1 MILQAEKHT
10 LKFIKPAKTSRG
22 SYLEKEVLLLSLE
35 NKTNRFVAEVA
46 PLSDLSVDGKV
57 DLLSVLSPFIGQ
69 QFNHQSLLNL
79 LDFCKPYPSLRF
91 GVYCLIKKLENTHE
105 IWTNS
110 PFTNKLNP
118 IEINGLVWMN
128 EIEAMAI
135 EAEEKVQQGFRCV
148 KFKVG
153 ALDFDSE
160 CRMLEVFRK
169 NHPSSKVEI
178 RLDANGA
185 FPGDL
190 AKSMIKDLSRFE
202 IHSIEQ
208 PIGVGN
214 HDQLGKLCRE
224 ANIDIALDE
233 ELIGVDVSLGKNLL
247 KEIKP
252 QYIILKPT
260 LIGGFD
266 LCDTW
271 IQIAQLFS
279 IKWWST
285 SALEGNIGLFD
296 IAQWVS
302 SYSLDL
308 PQGLGT
314 GSLFVKNFPAKTK
327 VENGYLF
334 CL

>member
-35 NKTNRFVAEVA
+35 NKTNRLVAEVA

-69 QFNHQSLLNL
+69 QFNHQSLLDL

-91 GVYCLIKKLENTHE
+91 GVYCLIKKLENSHE

-135 EAEEKVQQGFRCV
+135 EAEEKVQQGFRCI

-169 NHPSSKVEI
+169 KHPSSKVEI

-185 FPGDL
+185 FPDDL

-224 ANIDIALDE
+224 PNIDIALDE

-271 IQIAQLFS
+271 IQIAQSFS

-327 VENGYLF
+327 VENGCLF

>member
-1 MILQAEKHT
+1 MILLAEKHT

-22 SYLEKEVLLLSLE
+22 SYVEKEVLLLVLE
-35 NKTNRFVAEVA
+35 NKTARYTAEVA
-46 PLSDLSVDGKV
+46 PLSDLSVDGKI
-57 DLLSVLSPFIGQ
+57 DLMSIIEPFLGKEY
-69 QFNHQSLLNL
+69 NHQSLMEL
-79 LDFCKPYPSLRF
+79 LEYCNPYPSLRF
-91 GVYCLIKKLENTHE
+91 GVCSLIKKLEKQSE
-105 IWTNS
+105 IWTQS
-110 PFTNKLNP
+110 PFTKKETP
-118 IEINGLVWMN
+118 MEINGLVWMN
-128 EIEAMAI
+128 DIESMAI
-135 EAEEKVQQGFRCV
+135 EAEEKVNQGFRCI

-169 NHPSSKVEI
+169 KHASSKVEI

-185 FPGDL
+185 FPDDL
-190 AKSMIKDLSRFE
+190 AKSMIKDLCRFE

-208 PIGVGN
+208 PIKTGN
-214 HDQLGKLCRE
+214 FDQMGKLCKE
-224 ANIDIALDE
+224 ASIDIALDE
-233 ELIGVDVSLGKNLL
+233 ELIGVELTKGKSLL
-247 KEIKP
+247 KQIQP
-252 QYIILKPT
+252 QYLVLKPT

-266 LCDTW
+266 FCDRW
-271 IQIAQLFS
+271 VRLAQEFS
-279 IKWWST
+279 IGWWST

-302 SYSLDL
+302 SYSPRL

-314 GSLFVKNFPAKTK
+314 GSLFVENFPAKTK